1 MNKILEKFGIYDLIA
16 VLLSGISIC
25 TLSLLVMQLIYE
37 QNINIEI
44 QMNET
49 LSFLVISYFIGLI
62 FQECGSLMQKIKYK
76 NNALLKSALKVSDNS
91 HILLTEYE
99 KNSVYTYIKSK
110 LSLKEDNDNIVYNYC
125 KYYVMKNCDTTR
137 IDKEQS
143 ISAMSRSL
151 CLYFLI
157 LLMIALITLFY
168 IPNWRTVVLVA
179 ISFLLFIIFYNRYI
193 RFVKMRYISMIRM
206 FYYDILMR
214 DV

>member
-62 FQECGSLMQKIKYK
+62 FQECGSLMRKIKYK

-214 DV
+214 EV